1 MAKNYIIFGNCTKNY
16 FLPLFLALTLII
28 LIIINRFVETDDY
41 KIYNELFEEYAI
53 AAGELSVKIYPYIFK
68 NINKEEKNKDIP
80 KAKKCLHYI
89 LLILVSCL
97 NQFSENSTIS
107 FDEDK
112 NDFTNSYSN
121 LFECR
126 DSIILSLEMG
136 LMILFSKLILKY
148 EYFKHHIISIA
159 LFASFGIFCKI
170 IINDYSL
177 YTEGYSIFIELLSI
191 VVEAFYYCYQ
201 KYLMDNLL
209 FHFWD
214 VAFIPGFSL
223 TGFSTIK
230 FVITYLL
237 SKFDYSSIKDMETKM
252 IMKIISIFLLHL
264 IICPLSILIIY
275 YFNPAFILIMFQTS
289 SVMSSLIGKNSQRA
303 LYCIPLYICQFIFL
317 LIYLEII
324 ELNFCDL
331 NKNTKRNIE
340 LRETQELLV
349 TARDSTQGLEKID
362 INKDYNPDNKENEE
376 NSVEMK

>member
-1 MAKNYIIFGNCTKNY
+1 M
-16 FLPLFLALTLII
+16 
-28 LIIINRFVETDDY
+28 
-41 KIYNELFEEYAI
+41 
-53 AAGELSVKIYPYIFK
+53 
-68 NINKEEKNKDIP
+68 
-80 KAKKCLHYI
+80 
-89 LLILVSCL
+89 ILVSCL

-148 EYFKHHIISIA
+148 EYFKHHIISIV

-317 LIYLEII
+317 FIYLEII

-331 NKNTKRNIE
+331 NKNTK
-340 LRETQELLV
+340 
-349 TARDSTQGLEKID
+349 
-362 INKDYNPDNKENEE
+362 
-376 NSVEMK
+376 